1 MEKFLFILITLLF
14 TIDVQAQE
22 EYSYNQLIA
31 AMKCRMIKMEAVMD
45 VKESSETF
53 NDTDTPV
60 RLTLVYGAQSSGY
73 ASDDYVYLMYETPDG
88 TECKDCK
95 GFMDYPTTKLTGK
108 PIDGAEPYLSVF
120 YGKNQVLS
128 IGNIKPA
135 PTQSQTLQNLI
146 IIFRL
151 STNHPAM
158 LLHIIYA
165 VVTSTTSPAA
175 KRDSYSKATVR
186 GNTTTSTITF
196 SEYSPTTCA
205 NTMSSCGRPSH
216 TYSMATIRSRHAYI
230 QCGADM
236 S

>member
-108 PIDGAEPYLSVF
+108 SIDGAEPYLSVF
-120 YGKNQVLS
+120 YGKNQILS

-135 PTQSQTLQNLI
+135 PNSKSNIT
-146 IIFRL
+146 
-151 STNHPAM
+151 
-158 LLHIIYA
+158 
-165 VVTSTTSPAA
+165 
-175 KRDSYSKATVR
+175 KSYHYIQVINK
-186 GNTTTSTITF
+186 
-196 SEYSPTTCA
+196 
-205 NTMSSCGRPSH
+205 SSGSASS
-216 TYSMATIRSRHAYI
+216 YYIRSCDFYDISSGKERLVLKGYRPWQYDYI
-230 QCGADM
+230 NNNLLRVFADNM
-236 S
+236 RKYYE

>member
-22 EYSYNQLIA
+22 KYSYNQLTA

-108 PIDGAEPYLSVF
+108 PIDGAEPYISVF

-135 PTQSQTLQNLI
+135 PNSKSNIT
-146 IIFRL
+146 
-151 STNHPAM
+151 
-158 LLHIIYA
+158 
-165 VVTSTTSPAA
+165 
-175 KRDSYSKATVR
+175 KSYHYIQVINK
-186 GNTTTSTITF
+186 
-196 SEYSPTTCA
+196 
-205 NTMSSCGRPSH
+205 SSGSASS
-216 TYSMATIRSRHAYI
+216 YYIRSCDFYDISSGKERLVLKGYRPWQYDYI
-230 QCGADM
+230 NNNLLRVFADNM
-236 S
+236 RKYYE

>member
-22 EYSYNQLIA
+22 KYSYNQLTA

-108 PIDGAEPYLSVF
+108 PIDGAEPYISVF

-135 PTQSQTLQNLI
+135 PNSKSNIT
-146 IIFRL
+146 
-151 STNHPAM
+151 
-158 LLHIIYA
+158 
-165 VVTSTTSPAA
+165 
-175 KRDSYSKATVR
+175 KSYHYIQVINKSS
-186 GNTTTSTITF
+186 GN
-196 SEYSPTTCA
+196 A
-205 NTMSSCGRPSH
+205 SS
-216 TYSMATIRSRHAYI
+216 YYIRSCDFYDISSGKERLVLKGYRPWQYDYI
-230 QCGADM
+230 NNNLFRVFADNM
-236 S
+236 RKYYE

>member
-22 EYSYNQLIA
+22 EYSYNQFIA

-108 PIDGAEPYLSVF
+108 PIDGAEPYISVF
-120 YGKNQVLS
+120 YGKNQILS

-135 PTQSQTLQNLI
+135 PNSKSNIT
-146 IIFRL
+146 
-151 STNHPAM
+151 
-158 LLHIIYA
+158 
-165 VVTSTTSPAA
+165 
-175 KRDSYSKATVR
+175 KSYHYIQVINK
-186 GNTTTSTITF
+186 
-196 SEYSPTTCA
+196 
-205 NTMSSCGRPSH
+205 SSGSASS
-216 TYSMATIRSRHAYI
+216 YYIRSCDFYDISSGKERLVLKGYRPWQYDYI
-230 QCGADM
+230 NNNLFRVFADNM
-236 S
+236 RKYYE

>member
-108 PIDGAEPYLSVF
+108 PIDGAEPYISVF

-135 PTQSQTLQNLI
+135 PNSKSNIT
-146 IIFRL
+146 
-151 STNHPAM
+151 
-158 LLHIIYA
+158 
-165 VVTSTTSPAA
+165 
-175 KRDSYSKATVR
+175 KSYHYIQVINK
-186 GNTTTSTITF
+186 
-196 SEYSPTTCA
+196 
-205 NTMSSCGRPSH
+205 SSGSASS
-216 TYSMATIRSRHAYI
+216 YYIRSCDFYDISSGKERLVLKDYRPWQYDYI
-230 QCGADM
+230 NNNLLRVFADNM
-236 S
+236 RKYYE